1 VEQTPIDADSRLQ
14 INENLSIPLAEISF
28 RYSRAGGPGG
38 QSVNRSASRVE
49 LIFDVAGSPSLS
61 ESQRARILGKL
72 AGQIDTNG
80 VLHLVSSSER
90 SQLRNR
96 QDAVERFQLLLANAL
111 RRPRRRRPTR
121 PSAASRERRLQQK
134 RRRSDIKKT
143 RRSVPDRE

>member
-1 VEQTPIDADSRLQ
+1 MEHTPIDADSRLH
-14 INENLSIPLAEISF
+14 ISETLSIPLAELSF

-61 ESQRARILGKL
+61 ESQRARILGKV
-72 AGQIDTNG
+72 AGQIDTSG
-80 VLHLVSSSER
+80 VLHLVASSER

-96 QDAVERFQLLLANAL
+96 QDVVERFRLLLANAL
-111 RRPRRRRPTR
+111 RQPRHRRPTR
-121 PSAASRERRLQQK
+121 PSAASRERRLQRK

-143 RRSVPDRE
+143 RRSLPDRD